1 MSKKYKI
8 INKRICIINNPIFT
22 DVLPLILYDDIL
34 DNIVDV
40 SLVCRK
46 WHKLVNQLYFKY
58 KEGRMIL
65 ENDCINYY
73 VSPVDKYIKDENV
86 FNTRATYWVR
96 IKYRRDQLDD
106 CHIVSQTR
114 KSLKTNIWI

>member
-22 DVLPLILYDDIL
+22 DVLPLILDDNIL

>member
-1 MSKKYKI
+1 MNKKYKI

-22 DVLPLILYDDIL
+22 DVLPIFLYDNIL
-34 DNIVDV
+34 DNIVDII
-40 SLVCRK
+40 LVCHK
-46 WHKLVNQLYFKY
+46 WHKIAGQLYYKY

-86 FNTRATYWVR
+86 FKTRATYWVR